1 MKPSTD
7 SPAELAQL
15 LAERDA
21 ARAHADEVERRCDE
35 LLSRVAHDLRG
46 PLNAIFG
53 WVQLLQCGGL
63 DADRQRRALEA
74 IERGVRSQTELL
86 DEMQRASRVLQSGE
100 SSPARSAAPRNS
112 MSRIDSGKPERD
124 LAPGRLRLDEARA
137 LHAAPI
143 ERRAQT
149 LRSQRGG

>member
-1 MKPSTD
+1 MKPNTD
-7 SPAELAQL
+7 SPAERAQL

-74 IERGVRSQTELL
+74 IARGVRSQTELL
-86 DEMQRASRVLQSGE
+86 DEMQRASHVMQSGE
-100 SSPARSAAPRNS
+100 SSPTRPVPRYSMRRS
-112 MSRIDSGKPERD
+112 DSGKPERD
-124 LAPGRLRLDEARA
+124 LAPGRLRLDEASA
-137 LHAAPI
+137 LPAAPI
-143 ERRAQT
+143 ERGAQT
-149 LRSQRGG
+149 LRSQRGR